1 MLRQSIPPHQQSF
14 ESCSNKENDQVNM
27 DRALLL
33 DIIQENHLLYHMEKR
48 DRPNNII
55 RVLVEL
61 HHLGGNVSIQN
72 ISYLSVV

>member
-1 MLRQSIPPHQQSF
+1 MLRQSIPPHQQPLKSSSSSD
-14 ESCSNKENDQVNM
+14 EDDSNISRD
-27 DRALLL
+27 LLL

-61 HHLGGNVSIQN
+61 HQLGGNL
-72 ISYLSVV
+72 SYKNLFYKRN

>member
-1 MLRQSIPPHQQSF
+1 MLCQQQQSSIGGGPKSPSSLLPAVF
-14 ESCSNKENDQVNM
+14 INDLELN
-27 DRALLL
+27 RSLLL

-61 HHLGGNVSIQN
+61 YHLGGK
-72 ISYLSVV
+72 VVYV